1 MLQSIGNRVE
11 ENVYVGC
18 MKIVKIEELPEEMLQ
33 SKIRRTMWENTN
45 EEEVAQRC
53 GPDCSAANEEC
64 KEGKMVG

>member
-1 MLQSIGNRVE
+1 M
-11 ENVYVGC
+11 GC